1 MTSFSRNARSLSA
14 LFAAAAALL
23 PLSAARAGEIAGKV
37 DATPAKYLEGTVVY
51 VEKAP
56 GTFAPKTEKMD
67 QKGMKFIPPVLRATV
82 GDTVEFQNSDGVD
95 HNVYTSDNEGYNLGM
110 IPKGGKGK
118 YTFTKPG
125 TYAQLCSV
133 HPEML
138 AYIFV
143 GQNPYS
149 AIVGK
154 DGSYK
159 IADVPPGDYTVAI
172 TNPHLKAASAP
183 VSVAAGKPGAANFS
197 LKR

>member
-1 MTSFSRNARSLSA
+1 MTNISRSARNLCI
-14 LFAAAAALL
+14 AAAAFLPSTAALC
-23 PLSAARAGEIAGKV
+23 AEIAGKV
-37 DATPAKYLEGTVVY
+37 DATPAKYLAETVVY

-56 GTFAPKTEKMD
+56 GTFPPKTEKMD
-67 QKGMKFIPPVLRATV
+67 QKGMKFLPHILTATV
-82 GDTVEFQNSDGVD
+82 GDTVDFLNSDGVD
-95 HNVYTSDNEGYNLGM
+95 HNVYSSDNEGYNLGM
-110 IPKGGKGK
+110 ISKGK
-118 YTFTKPG
+118 EGKHTFAKAG
-125 TYAQLCSV
+125 TYSQLCSV

-159 IADVPPGDYTVAI
+159 IANVPPGDYTVAI
-172 TNPHLKAASAP
+172 WNAHLKAAPAP
-183 VSVAAGKPGAANFS
+183 ATVAAGKPAAVNFS